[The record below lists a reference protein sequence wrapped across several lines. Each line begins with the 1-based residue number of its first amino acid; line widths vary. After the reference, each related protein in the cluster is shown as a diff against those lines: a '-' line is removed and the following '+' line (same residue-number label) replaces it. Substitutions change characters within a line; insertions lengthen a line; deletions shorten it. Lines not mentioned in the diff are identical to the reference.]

1 MTTIAPNK
9 VTLTCTITGK
19 QTVWTNKKII
29 QAKIDQFGSL
39 EAFMAQ
45 YTARGA
51 GKTPKVKAS
60 FIKPI
65 LQKGVELGKMS
76 SQEYA
81 EKYPMIERTYAN
93 KDGSITT
100 VIAPAPAPIAR

>member
-9 VTLTCTITGK
+9 ITLTCTISGK
-19 QTVWTNKKII
+19 TVVWTNKKII

-45 YTARGA
+45 YTSKGA
-51 GKTPKVKAS
+51 KKTPEVKAS

-65 LQKGVELGKMS
+65 LQQGVAMGKMTS
-76 SQEYA
+76 EEYA
-81 EKYPMIERTYAN
+81 QKYPVVERTYASKSN
-93 KDGSITT
+93 D
-100 VIAPAPAPIAR
+100 VIATVYVAQ